1 VEVRNWNAVRG
12 LKQPQR
18 VAQPLERRA
27 KVVPV
32 DRVQITRF
40 VHHPEELQCVSQ
52 VFTGRLRCAPAGP
65 TASIEGAPSLGAA
78 TPVDPTAP
86 LG

>member
-1 VEVRNWNAVRG
+1 MRG

-18 VAQPLERRA
+18 VAQALERRA

-32 DRVQITRF
+32 DRVQIARF
-40 VHHPEELQCVSQ
+40 VHHPEELERVSQ
-52 VFTGRLRCAPAGP
+52 VFAGRLGCPPARP
-65 TASIEGAPSLGAA
+65 TASVEGAPPLGAA
-78 TPVDPTAP
+78 TAVDPTAP